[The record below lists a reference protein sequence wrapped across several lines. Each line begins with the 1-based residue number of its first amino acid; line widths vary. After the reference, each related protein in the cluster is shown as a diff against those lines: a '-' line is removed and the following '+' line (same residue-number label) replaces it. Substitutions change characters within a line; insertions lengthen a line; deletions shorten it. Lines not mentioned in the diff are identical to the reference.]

1 MRFWFST
8 LPLPEALISELVA
21 ANLEPW
27 PIDQGSPNGDTC
39 LLVYDSPDRVITAA
53 ANAEATISS
62 AALAESYCEL
72 MRCSEASR
80 QPLLAGWRLERVG
93 RLGLQSWLAG
103 TEPSGVVGDT
113 EPIRPLVASVI
124 LSLLDTQPQ
133 LLKAYSDL
141 ELQAELLGSEADL
154 AYRQRLKQ
162 AITQDDPLPELL
174 AALQS
179 DEGELSAARHKAER
193 TRQELQQVQ
202 EQQLLNRRTHGTKG
216 LMANIQA
223 LQQWLQPKV
232 ANLEQQLENRDREL
246 QQAGDDAE
254 RTGQE
259 LRQAQKELQQLLLAD
274 RQKQQLLDTR
284 TQNMVDLQANIQ
296 ALQEELKPKVEHLE
310 QQLHNR
316 DCELQQTRDEAELT
330 LLQLHQVQE
339 ELEQLFLTDRQK
351 QQLLDIRSDELQS
364 LQANIQALQQ
374 ELKPKVEHLEQQ
386 LHNRD
391 CELQQM
397 RDEAELTLLQ
407 LHQVQEELEQ
417 LFLTDRQKQ
426 QLLDIRSDELQ
437 SLQAN
442 IQALQQDLQPK
453 VNVLEQQL
461 HNRDRDL
468 QEARDDA
475 ELTLLQLH
483 QVQEELE
490 RYFLQSRAGS
500 QLVEAQADQLKRAKR
515 LLSKLAMSDVS
526 QRDAVAAVSVE
537 VLPAYEPTSQ
547 QPSLQVQALL
557 NAYAGNLDRASA
569 LLTRAMRR

>member
-1 MRFWFST
+1 
-8 LPLPEALISELVA
+8 
-21 ANLEPW
+21 
-27 PIDQGSPNGDTC
+27 
-39 LLVYDSPDRVITAA
+39 
-53 ANAEATISS
+53 
-62 AALAESYCEL
+62 
-72 MRCSEASR
+72 
-80 QPLLAGWRLERVG
+80 
-93 RLGLQSWLAG
+93 
-103 TEPSGVVGDT
+103 
-113 EPIRPLVASVI
+113 
-124 LSLLDTQPQ
+124 
-133 LLKAYSDL
+133 
-141 ELQAELLGSEADL
+141 
-154 AYRQRLKQ
+154 
-162 AITQDDPLPELL
+162 
-174 AALQS
+174 
-179 DEGELSAARHKAER
+179 
-193 TRQELQQVQ
+193 
-202 EQQLLNRRTHGTKG
+202 
-216 LMANIQA
+216 MANIQA

-316 DCELQQTRDEAELT
+316 DCELQQT
-330 LLQLHQVQE
+330 
-339 ELEQLFLTDRQK
+339 
-351 QQLLDIRSDELQS
+351 
-364 LQANIQALQQ
+364 
-374 ELKPKVEHLEQQ
+374 
-386 LHNRD
+386 
-391 CELQQM
+391 